1 LLPSIL
7 SIIFAT
13 AMILDNVAD
22 RCHWPI
28 SAMTASPTT
37 PSSIPSAVRRI
48 DAAKVEMRA
57 SG

>member
-22 RCHWPI
+22 RD
-28 SAMTASPTT
+28 
-37 PSSIPSAVRRI
+37 AVIGPYRP
-48 DAAKVEMRA
+48 
-57 SG
+57 